1 MEKRPERA
9 TMGLGVRKA
18 QLEEG
23 TATAESIR
31 FRRPLGIFM
40 IEIDRTF
47 NPSPKLAR
55 VHSTLIHSTHTILTR
70 KAPLAPVGGLWFLT
84 LTELT
89 WTEATVLL
97 ITALLLIT
105 R

>member
-9 TMGLGVRKA
+9 TMGLGVRKV

-31 FRRPLGIFM
+31 FRRPLGIIM

-47 NPSPKLAR
+47 NPSSKLAK
-55 VHSTLIHSTHTILTR
+55 VHSTLIHRTHAIPTKR
-70 KAPLAPVGGLWFLT
+70 VPLAPVGCPWLIT
-84 LTELT
+84 LIELT

-97 ITALLLIT
+97 ITALLLAT